1 MRAIRYAKSPQN
13 KRRNEQL
20 VVWKNASAKTGDT
33 SNHFLD
39 EDGNTHV
46 VISRRN
52 SPNNPRDS
60 STRSSTGSS
69 GRKPDRKR
77 RNITIHR
84 SDGRK
89 YNMFSSNGSFVQKP
103 VQAMPRSAKS
113 TPRAMPRRYTN
124 NPWEQ
129 VLDEDGNVLRFN
141 RVSREIP
148 PKDSEMPSLMQKSM
162 DHQELL
168 ILKDELARAEEES
181 LRNKSLLDHA
191 YKTHRSQIASFKTEI
206 RDLRLQLAAHDAKKD
221 DHLPKINAMK
231 DEHERALAEA
241 AQKTRELRE
250 HMLEKHKS
258 LEREHEAKNARLKE
272 EYDLRMVA
280 LTDELNEKHTA
291 TRNARQKALRKKHFA
306 ELTKLKNQHAT
317 QLEQARE
324 SKVKHGLAMQEIAT
338 LKKAVHSHQQIAL
351 KESKHRKQLG
361 VQLSKMKGQLL
372 SIASVSAQTKY
383 IKNSTH
389 PRWKE
394 ILRLPLHI
402 KSDGNMSKGVVLVLN
417 GLEADNVPKMDD
429 YGESN
434 SDPFVRIKLVP
445 GIKSGHVVR
454 VQLWD
459 KDFNSESQLIAD
471 GTLQVPSLSAKKA
484 GSLSM
489 SLKCVETCAEK
500 SVPFRCKYKWAMAAS
515 TSSEPKSCVQNKTP
529 KRKSPIRKKALKKE
543 EKTNLDR

>member
-1 MRAIRYAKSPQN
+1 MRAVRYAKSPEN

-20 VVWKNASAKTGDT
+20 VVWKSASAKTGDT

-39 EDGNTHV
+39 KDGNTHV
-46 VISRRN
+46 VITRRN

-60 STRSSTGSS
+60 SMRTSTGSS

-89 YNMFSSNGSFVQKP
+89 YNMFSNNGSFVQKP

-113 TPRAMPRRYTN
+113 TPRAMPRRQIN

-148 PKDSEMPSLMQKSM
+148 PVNSEMPSLMQKAM
-162 DHQELL
+162 DHQEVAMLQ
-168 ILKDELARAEEES
+168 DELARAEEES

-191 YKTHRSQIASFKTEI
+191 YKTHRSQLASFKSEI
-206 RDLRLQLAAHDAKKD
+206 RDLRLQVAAADAKKN
-221 DHLPKINAMK
+221 DHLPKIRAMK

-241 AQKTRELRE
+241 AQKTRELKE
-250 HMLEKHKS
+250 QMHGNYKNIEK
-258 LEREHEAKNARLKE
+258 ENEAKHARLKE

-280 LTDELNEKHTA
+280 LTEELNEKHTT

-306 ELTKLKNQHAT
+306 ELTKLKNNHQT
-317 QLEQARE
+317 QLEQARV
-324 SKVKHGLAMQEIAT
+324 SKVKHGLAIQEIAT
-338 LKKAVHSHQQIAL
+338 LKKAVHTHQQIAL

-434 SDPFVRIKLVP
+434 ADPFVRIKLVP

-484 GSLSM
+484 GPLSM
-489 SLKCVETCAEK
+489 SLKCIETLAQK
-500 SVPFRCKYKWAMAAS
+500 SVPFRCNYKWTMAAS
-515 TSSEPKSCVQNKTP
+515 ASSEPKSCVQNK
-529 KRKSPIRKKALKKE
+529 RKSKSPVRRKLLKKE
-543 EKTNLDR
+543 TKTSL